1 MVQLLL
7 RITSELTEHSVITK
21 EIRIVTS
28 MLYLVCVVIVVGA
41 IKLVLC
47 FQFALK
53 VCATV

>member
-41 IKLVLC
+41 IKLSLC

-53 VCATV
+53 VCVTV